1 MDKLCIEK
9 YEIESKTESDDTFI
23 DMLKTRP
30 TRKALIV
37 MGIVFGSTAMV
48 YYGIA
53 YNAGKL
59 PGNVHV
65 NNACNSMVETIGNL
79 SAMFAMSYIGRRTLT
94 SRALIFAGVSCSLCG
109 LLFHPSIELEIY
121 AKIGRCLSFLG
132 KSLVSA
138 CFAVLWIYACE
149 LYPTSVRSIGTA
161 TGSAA
166 ARIGA
171 ITAPFFL
178 EIKLS
183 WLPYLIFGAVAI
195 GAGIRLEQ

>member
-1 MDKLCIEK
+1 MNVYQIWNQ
-9 YEIESKTESDDTFI
+9 
-23 DMLKTRP
+23 LK
-30 TRKALIV
+30 
-37 MGIVFGSTAMV
+37 
-48 YYGIA
+48 
-53 YNAGKL
+53 GKL

-65 NNACNSMVETIGNL
+65 NNACNSVVEMIGNIT
-79 SAMFAMSYIGRRTLT
+79 AMFAMSFVGRRTLT
-94 SRALIFAGVSCSLCG
+94 SGTLIFAGISCSLCG
-109 LLFHPSIELEIY
+109 LLFHPSIEIQIF

-183 WLPYLIFGAVAI
+183 WLPYLIFGGVAI
-195 GAGIRLEQ
+195 TAGLR